1 MVDPYSY
8 IRRPGF
14 RSRLSLPKYLIN
26 SPGDQFFLPDAARFY
41 WSRLPVE
48 KRIRYVPNSDHS
60 LRNTAAVFLNTLT
73 GLLGWYS
80 AALFDTPRPPISW
93 FLKNSGTLV
102 VRDPSPGATAKLW
115 RATNPTALDFRLE
128 AIDEA
133 WTSPVL
139 RRTLTGDHEAR
150 VPPPR
155 SGWTAYFVEV
165 TYPGVVPQIY
175 STQVFVRPTGPAPL
189 RRSTLHKPVFARSTR
204 KRSNGQDRARWTNTR
219 ACRYSD
225 RRRRLQGAG
234 AAFRATRGRREL
246 FNWYGGLILTR
257 HREDR

>member
-1 MVDPYSY
+1 VKVYGCFAPALKDYYDYRIFQRTDTPEGVALGLLVDPYSY

-14 RSRLSLPKYLIN
+14 RSRLSLPKFLIN
-26 SPGDQFFLPDAARFY
+26 SPGDQFFLPDAAQFY

-80 AALFDTPRPPISW
+80 AVLFATPRPPISW
-93 FLKNSGTLV
+93 FLKNSGMLV

-115 RATNPTALDFRLE
+115 RATSPTARDFRLE
-128 AIDEA
+128 SIDEA

-139 RRTLTGDHEAR
+139 RKTLTGDYEAR

-175 STQVFVRPTGPAPL
+175 STQVLVTPDRLRPFEEVNVTQASLCTQYPQALKRP
-189 RRSTLHKPVFARSTR
+189 RSRTM
-204 KRSNGQDRARWTNTR
+204 D
-219 ACRYSD
+219 
-225 RRRRLQGAG
+225 
-234 AAFRATRGRREL
+234 
-246 FNWYGGLILTR
+246 
-257 HREDR
+257 